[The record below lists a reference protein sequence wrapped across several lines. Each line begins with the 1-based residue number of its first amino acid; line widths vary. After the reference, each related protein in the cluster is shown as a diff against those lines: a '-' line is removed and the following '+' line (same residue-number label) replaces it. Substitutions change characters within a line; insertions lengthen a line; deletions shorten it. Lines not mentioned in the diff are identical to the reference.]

1 MLGVSAR
8 AFRRGAVAGA
18 PMLVGIA
25 PFGLMFG
32 ALAVQAGMDVAQA
45 MAMTVIVVA
54 GASQLAAVQLMAD
67 HAPAWLAI
75 LAGAVVNLRM
85 ALDSAVMARDWA
97 GAPLGARAGAAFFL
111 HDATFALAVREHAAR
126 PDDPW
131 PERLGFAFGVGFVT
145 VTGWLAGSYAGAVA
159 GAQAPAWL
167 GLEAAAPLMFLAI
180 VAPLLRGAAH
190 LAAAVTAAGAA
201 AALAFLPLGLGLIP
215 AALTGVAAGAGVEA
229 LLARRAAP

>member
-1 MLGVSAR
+1 MTGLSAR
-8 AFRRGAVAGA
+8 AFRRGVVAGA

-75 LAGAVVNLRM
+75 LTGAVVNLRM
-85 ALDSAVMARDWA
+85 AMYSAVMAKDWGA
-97 GAPLGARAGAAFFL
+97 APLGVRAGAAFFL

-126 PDDPW
+126 PADPW
-131 PERLGFAFGVGFVT
+131 PERLGFAFGVGVVT

-159 GAQAPAWL
+159 GAQAPEWL

-180 VAPLLRGAAH
+180 VAPLLR
-190 LAAAVTAAGAA
+190 TAPFAA
-201 AALAFLPLGLGLIP
+201 AALVASVAAVALSPLPLGLGLIP
-215 AALTGVAAGAGVEA
+215 AAALGVLAGAGVEA
-229 LLARRAAP
+229 ALARRAAP